1 MKKINSKFGVVILA
15 IILTIISTFCIVTN
29 GKTYTAKID
38 DFSHICIINIDELNI
53 EVIQDNDIVKL
64 TDKSIENGIINL
76 TFESVSKG
84 KAYVVVE
91 SDDTSL
97 RFVLYVHEFGIITYG
112 SYFGAC
118 TYGKIIPVSIS
129 ILLAYICYLLMK
141 RYRQS
146 VKENMY
152 QYKNIFYFAL
162 LFFLFFAVLNQLTI
176 IIQSDYVGLNEIVSN
191 VLELT
196 TFVSIILLPIAFI
209 TSVLV
214 TISNIVLVKKE
225 GFSFRNVLGVIL
237 GIILCF
243 APFIPDMLYGAL
255 SNVQWVDIHLEHA
268 IARYIEYF
276 AELTIYTGLAYL
288 ECILL
293 GTIILG
299 IKSAKHIPEFDKDY
313 VIILGC
319 QIRKDG
325 TLTNLLKSRVD
336 RAIEFSKMQK
346 DKTGKDII
354 FVPSGGQGNDEVI
367 SEADAMKNYLLEKGI
382 KEESILVENQS
393 KNTFENIKF
402 SKKLIQ
408 EKCKEAK
415 IVFSTTNYHVFRGGV
430 IATEQD
436 VKIEG
441 IGAKTKAYF
450 WINAFI
456 REFIATLVSEKKKH
470 IAILCGIMLIAILMI
485 AVLFLSN
492 II

>member
-1 MKKINSKFGVVILA
+1 MKKINNKFGVLILA
-15 IILTIISTFCIVTN
+15 IILTIISTFCILIN
-29 GKTYTAKID
+29 GKTYTVKLD
-38 DFSHICIINIDELNI
+38 VFSHVDSIDELNI
-53 EVIQDNDIVKL
+53 EIEQDSDIVQLKE
-64 TDKSIENGIINL
+64 KSLEDDVL
-76 TFESVSKG
+76 MMTFASVSEG
-84 KAYVVVE
+84 KAYVDVTEVNGY
-91 SDDTSL
+91 TSQM
-97 RFVLYVHEFGIITYG
+97 FALYVHKFGIITYD

-118 TYGKIIPVSIS
+118 TYGEMISVSIL
-129 ILLAYICYLLMK
+129 ILLAYIFYLLTK
-141 RYRQS
+141 RYIQS
-146 VKENMY
+146 MKANMY
-152 QYKNIFYFAL
+152 QYKNIFYLAL
-162 LFFLFFAVLNQLTI
+162 LIFLFSAVLIQLFPIVQRSYGGIDEI
-176 IIQSDYVGLNEIVSN
+176 INN
-191 VLELT
+191 VLFLT
-196 TFVSIILLPIAFI
+196 ANFSIVLLPIAFI
-209 TSVLV
+209 TSIFV

-225 GFSFRNVLGVIL
+225 GFSFRNILGVIL
-237 GIILCF
+237 GIVFCF
-243 APFIPDMLYGAL
+243 APFVPDMLYGTL
-255 SNVQWVDIHLEHA
+255 RNLQWDYFFRESSIV
-268 IARYIEYF
+268 RYIENF
-276 AELTIYTGLAYL
+276 AEITIYTGVAYL

-299 IKSAKHIPEFDKDY
+299 IKSAKHIPNFDKDY

-408 EKCKEAK
+408 KKCKDAN

-430 IATEQD
+430 IATNQD

-470 IAILCGIMLIAILMI
+470 IAILCGIMLIAMLMI
-485 AVLFLSN
+485 VVLFLSY

>member
-1 MKKINSKFGVVILA
+1 ML
-15 IILTIISTFCIVTN
+15 
-29 GKTYTAKID
+29 Y
-38 DFSHICIINIDELNI
+38 
-53 EVIQDNDIVKL
+53 
-64 TDKSIENGIINL
+64 
-76 TFESVSKG
+76 
-84 KAYVVVE
+84 KA
-91 SDDTSL
+91 
-97 RFVLYVHEFGIITYG
+97 
-112 SYFGAC
+112 
-118 TYGKIIPVSIS
+118 
-129 ILLAYICYLLMK
+129 LMDS
-141 RYRQS
+141 QW
-146 VKENMY
+146 
-152 QYKNIFYFAL
+152 
-162 LFFLFFAVLNQLTI
+162 
-176 IIQSDYVGLNEIVSN
+176 
-191 VLELT
+191 
-196 TFVSIILLPIAFI
+196 AFI
-209 TSVLV
+209 FKEDSITS
-214 TISNIVLVKKE
+214 
-225 GFSFRNVLGVIL
+225 
-237 GIILCF
+237 
-243 APFIPDMLYGAL
+243 Y
-255 SNVQWVDIHLEHA
+255 LENFVE
-268 IARYIEYF
+268 I
-276 AELTIYTGLAYL
+276 TIYTCIAYL

-299 IKSAKHIPEFDKDY
+299 IKSAKHIPNFDKDY

-346 DKTGKDII
+346 NKTGKDII

-402 SKKLIQ
+402 SKKIIQ
-408 EKCKEAK
+408 EKCNDAK

-430 IATEQD
+430 IATNQD

-470 IAILCGIMLIAILMI
+470 IVILCGIMLIAMLMM
-485 AVLFLSN
+485 AVVYLSN